1 MNPLPTLPSGD
12 LAQGTLGPPCLT
24 STTPHPPLANIL
36 YLAVLLLTGV
46 CGTQKKCK
54 NFLIGCLELIVLKR
68 HKNNG

>member
-1 MNPLPTLPSGD
+1 MNRGSHPVRPFRGLISGQMNPLPTLPSGD

-46 CGTQKKCK
+46 CGTQ
-54 NFLIGCLELIVLKR
+54 
-68 HKNNG
+68 